1 MVGEDP
7 SLTLTL
13 QSSATRGGRQA
24 ICAAIDML
32 LLEDI
37 METRLTLEYL
47 RQTSRSARGWMDK
60 LTED

>member
-1 MVGEDP
+1 LVGEDP

-24 ICAAIDML
+24 IYAAIDML

-37 METRLTLEYL
+37 METGLMKEISPTDYFARILYARPT
-47 RQTSRSARGWMDK
+47 RSA
-60 LTED
+60 

>member
-1 MVGEDP
+1 LVGEDP

-24 ICAAIDML
+24 IYAAIDML

-37 METRLTLEYL
+37 METGLMKEISPTDYFARLLYARPT
-47 RQTSRSARGWMDK
+47 RSA
-60 LTED
+60 